1 MKTRLLILLLS
12 AVLLLCGCGAQTAA
26 PERSPAITP
35 ETEEENMLQLKIGDT
50 LVPVTWEDNESVRA
64 LRALAEDEG
73 LTISMS
79 MYGGFEQ
86 VGAIGQSIVRDD
98 VQTTTEAGDI
108 MLYAGDQIVLF
119 YGSNRWAYT
128 RLGRMELS
136 QQQLKELL
144 SNGDVTIT
152 IFAEE

>member
-1 MKTRLLILLLS
+1 
-12 AVLLLCGCGAQTAA
+12 
-26 PERSPAITP
+26 
-35 ETEEENMLQLKIGDT
+35 MLQLKIGDT
-50 LVPVTWEDNESVRA
+50 LVPVIWEDNASVRA
-64 LRALAEDEG
+64 LMELAAEDG
-73 LTISMS
+73 LTITMS

-108 MLYAGDQIVLF
+108 MLYSGDQIVLF

-136 QQQLKELL
+136 RQQLRELL
-144 SNGDVTIT
+144 GSGDVTIT
-152 IFAEE
+152 IFTE

>member
-1 MKTRLLILLLS
+1 MTTRLLAFLALAALLLG
-12 AVLLLCGCGAQTAA
+12 GCGAQTAA
-26 PERSPAITP
+26 PEQSPAITP
-35 ETEEENMLQLKIGDT
+35 ETEVENMLQLKIGDT

-144 SNGDVTIT
+144 GNGDVTIT
-152 IFAEE
+152 IFTEE